1 MSEEGIIAP
10 FDFFINVLK
19 TAFFWKKMQFEQKRE
34 QYLIQRREFLN
45 KGETNNYKATIIKMN
60 RDEELS
66 HSVCLEAILKSL
78 YQKLNISEQ
87 IFELSI

>member
-1 MSEEGIIAP
+1 MSDEGIIAP

-60 RDEELS
+60 RDEEL
-66 HSVCLEAILKSL
+66 CLEAILKSL